1 MKEQLFFL
9 LMAALIIALIIALIC
24 SAVNNVSAFCARTQ
38 AARKHKKDQAAF
50 QTAQMEAYKQKQN
63 LAKQT
68 ISEHLYGDS
77 YGYLFGNTMITA
89 IHLFAEQTNQVLRP
103 NGYPFDNAQNLKLL
117 LSAVHPDC
125 HFPSKGYPLFM
136 DKCDYNAQTKQ
147 FKAWFAPSN
156 YTVNGFVVQK
166 VNKKTVSLLHGKF
179 GKLCLPTPDKRK
191 LRKGDHVKV
200 MQSSK
205 LTDSGYLVSYSII

>member
-1 MKEQLFFL
+1 MISK
-9 LMAALIIALIIALIC
+9 M
-24 SAVNNVSAFCARTQ
+24 SW
-38 AARKHKKDQAAF
+38 
-50 QTAQMEAYKQKQN
+50 
-63 LAKQT
+63 LAT
-68 ISEHLYGDS
+68 ISQSRLARACPSASHTTSAAVCEHLYGDS